1 MRPYYE
7 IEGGKNVA
15 SMASVDKSN
24 FIVYFPEGGEADI
37 KGVSGRFEVRYLDP
51 LAFKEIK
58 REEHNSKEGRI
69 RLLTDKEMV
78 FILEKKR

>member
-24 FIVYFPEGGEADI
+24 FIIYLPEGGEAEI

-58 REEHNSKEGRI
+58 REEYNVKEGKM
-69 RLLTDKEMV
+69 RLLSEKEMI
-78 FILEKKR
+78 FILKKR